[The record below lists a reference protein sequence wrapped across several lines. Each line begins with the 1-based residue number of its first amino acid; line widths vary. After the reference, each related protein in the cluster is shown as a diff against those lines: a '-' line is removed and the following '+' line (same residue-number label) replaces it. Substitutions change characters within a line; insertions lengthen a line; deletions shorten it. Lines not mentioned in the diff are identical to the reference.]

1 MKAPGTQA
9 RRNRLANAPRR
20 LVAQDD
26 GGQHVL
32 AAGACALRHG
42 ERGGDQRGAGM
53 DDIPQVAV
61 IGGRS
66 VTHDRVDPCGLGNR
80 QLGARVKPDEA
91 SGVPPCSLARSRMIA
106 EDAIPEPQAAL
117 AIVLAISIAACS
129 TVCGGGRR
137 RRPA

>member
-32 AAGACALRHG
+32 AAGTCALRHG

-53 DDIPQVAV
+53 DDIPC
-61 IGGRS
+61 RS
-66 VTHDRVDPCGLGNR
+66 LSSEAAASLMTALTRAASATGSLGPESN
-80 QLGARVKPDEA
+80 QTEA
-91 SGVPPCSLARSRMIA
+91 SGV
-106 EDAIPEPQAAL
+106 
-117 AIVLAISIAACS
+117 
-129 TVCGGGRR
+129 RR
-137 RRPA
+137 APWRGYG